1 LNITKGFRQ
10 APFGLRTKNTRH
22 KQNAAPHKAPHIEV
36 DSKLQ
41 LINVRSKYESVYSAN
56 LGSSDMVR
64 FLTAFAFLV
73 LMTLP
78 MRAEALSADD
88 QSAIQKSIE
97 TQLNAFAGDD
107 FITAYAQAAPIV
119 KMAFPTTEQFMTMV
133 KKGYTPVYRNTQR
146 NFGQIF
152 EDQAGRPTMRVVLTA
167 EDGKRYE
174 AIYSMQKQEDGT
186 WKIAG
191 CSLILI
197 PGLDV

>member
-1 LNITKGFRQ
+1 MIRL
-10 APFGLRTKNTRH
+10 L
-22 KQNAAPHKAPHIEV
+22 
-36 DSKLQ
+36 
-41 LINVRSKYESVYSAN
+41 SA
-56 LGSSDMVR
+56 L
-64 FLTAFAFLV
+64 AFLV
-73 LMTLP
+73 TLILP
-78 MRAEALSADD
+78 LQAEALSTAD
-88 QSAIQKSIE
+88 QSAIQKTIE

-107 FITAYAQAAPIV
+107 FATAYEQAAPIV
-119 KMAFPTTEQFMTMV
+119 KMAFPSTEQFMIMV

-174 AIYSMQKQEDGT
+174 AIYAMQKQEDGT